1 MSNFG
6 IEKTKQKG
14 FSTVLKWL
22 VRSLEG
28 ILSRM
33 WQELD
38 LQVILGLPPDF
49 AQAQDRGNGAGYDDP
64 TKQHTCTFF
73 KVHLPKIH
81 EGPIF

>member
-1 MSNFG
+1 
-6 IEKTKQKG
+6 
-14 FSTVLKWL
+14 
-22 VRSLEG
+22 
-28 ILSRM
+28 M